1 MKTVSARASFD
12 LSCPRDELV
21 LTTLTTSG
29 PRQLTSQ
36 IGVTGCGNKAVYVYF
51 ASSNTWVADSDI
63 TPAMTSREQ
72 AYEAKNARA
81 DQAAEDEWRFEQQQ
95 SYQRGTSE

>member
-12 LSCPRDELV
+12 LSCPQDELV

-29 PRQLTSQ
+29 PRQLASQ
-36 IGVTGCGNKAVYVYF
+36 IGVTGCGTKAVYVYF
-51 ASSNTWVADSDI
+51 ASSDSWVSDSDI

-72 AYEAKNARA
+72 AYKAQKARE
-81 DQAAEDEWRFEQQQ
+81 DQAAEDERRFEEQQN
-95 SYQRGTSE
+95 YQRGASE